1 MDTIRHMGHLHLV
14 RHGQA
19 SFGADNYDQ
28 LSDLG
33 KQQSV
38 RLGQYFASKGWQF
51 DTIVTGSL
59 VRHTQT
65 WAGIEQGM
73 GLTAGVM
80 PVQVEPGLNEY
91 DSHAVIAAIHPG
103 PLPAVTEPGAY
114 QTYFRLLRD
123 GLRAWMDGVL
133 TPEGMPSYDDFRGG
147 ILEALKRVR
156 DNNLGKRV
164 LVVSSGGPI
173 STTMGYLLG
182 TSAETTIELNYQ
194 IRNTALTECRIT
206 RKGLRLVSFNGLPHL
221 DGVGDEGMHTHT

>member
-1 MDTIRHMGHLHLV
+1 MGHLYLA

-28 LSDLG
+28 LSPLG
-33 KQQSV
+33 AQQSV
-38 RLGQYFASKGWQF
+38 RLGQYFAAKGWQF
-51 DTIVTGSL
+51 DTVVTGSL
-59 VRHTQT
+59 ARHAQT

-73 GLTAGVM
+73 GLRADAKA
-80 PVQVEPGLNEY
+80 VQVEPGLNEY

-103 PLPAVTEPGAY
+103 PLPAVNEPGAY

-133 TPEGMPSYDDFRGG
+133 TPQGMPSYADFRAG
-147 ILEALKRVR
+147 ILDALKRVR
-156 DNNLGKRV
+156 DANPGNRV

-221 DGVGDEGMHTHT
+221 DGVADENMHTHT

>member
-1 MDTIRHMGHLHLV
+1 MGHLHLV

-28 LSDLG
+28 LSKLG
-33 KQQSV
+33 HQQSV
-38 RLGQYFASKGWQF
+38 RLGQYCAAKRWQF
-51 DTIVTGSL
+51 DTVVTGSL
-59 VRHTQT
+59 ARHSQT
-65 WAGIEQGM
+65 WAGIEQGL
-73 GLTAGVM
+73 GLATGAT

-91 DSHAVIAAIHPG
+91 DSHAVINAINPG
-103 PLPAVTEPGAY
+103 PLPAMSEPGAY

-133 TPEGMPSYDDFRGG
+133 TPAGMPTYETFRAD
-147 ILEALKRVR
+147 IVDALKRVR
-156 DNNLGKRV
+156 DANLGKRV

-182 TSAETTIELNYQ
+182 TPAETTIELNYQ
-194 IRNTALTECRIT
+194 IRNTALTDCRIT
-206 RKGLRLVSFNGLPHL
+206 SKGLRLVSFNGLPHL